1 MFAVGNTHHI
11 LNIKTQIV
19 FSAPCLQHWKL
30 LDPLSPHPAPSPPFH
45 PPAAGAVMGGGC
57 RLGQQIEPLAR
68 GVWGGMAPFPS
79 LKLFNVGST
88 LPAFIGLSHLY
99 SKIPSLSELVEP
111 TSRFYW
117 SFSSALGRWFEGG
130 VPPKSI
136 HWRAGAGPGWGDLAW
151 FALPL
156 RLLPSTLI
164 HRCPLNH
171 AAFTCLLIHKYT
183 NTQIHNAL
191 L

>member
-1 MFAVGNTHHI
+1 MN
-11 LNIKTQIV
+11 
-19 FSAPCLQHWKL
+19 KL
-30 LDPLSPHPAPSPPFH
+30 KYSCIHCWAT
-45 PPAAGAVMGGGC
+45 
-57 RLGQQIEPLAR
+57 
-68 GVWGGMAPFPS
+68 FPS

-88 LPAFIGLSHLY
+88 LPAFIWLSHLY
-99 SKIPSLSELVEP
+99 SKIPPLSEFVEP

-117 SFSSALGRWFEGG
+117 FFSSALGRWFEGG

-136 HWRAGAGPGWGDLAW
+136 HWRAGAWPGWGDLAW

-183 NTQIHNAL
+183 NTQIHKYTMLCCNVNFCIVFVSL
-191 L
+191 SCISYLYLYLYLYFMHIWLTVI